1 MPSMSRLFSA
11 RVLLPLAA
19 IVAVAL
25 AAVAV
30 VERMALNER
39 AAERRA
45 LLARDTELTARALGP
60 GSALACL
67 DGGAGDTV
75 ESACERAV
83 FADAQSAAGAVAY
96 VGARLSLLWAAHDLA
111 QGGGEDLDDA
121 LAATRRAIAADR
133 FGIAAHVLAEREGCT
148 PEACDAFALVDD
160 DATLKAN
167 LKLRVFDQYVGRHAA
182 RWNAPPAAAPPPAM
196 SEVPREP
203 PASTAAVTEPS
214 GGSKPLAKQWDF
226 PSAASIPAVSIMTAE
241 PPRPKE
247 GTEAQASQPPAEGGT
262 VPVPPKRPQTPQAAD
277 APAR

>member
-11 RVLLPLAA
+11 RVLLSLAA

-25 AAVAV
+25 AAFAV

-45 LLARDTELTARALGP
+45 LLARDAELTARAFGP

-83 FADAQSAAGAVAY
+83 FADPQSAAGAVAY

-111 QGGGEDLDDA
+111 QAGGDDLDDA
-121 LAATRRAIAADR
+121 LAGTRRAIAADR
-133 FGIAAHVLAEREGCT
+133 FGIAAHLLAEREGCT
-148 PEACDAFALVDD
+148 PEACDAFALVED

-167 LKLRVFDQYVGRHAA
+167 MKLRVFDQYVGRHAA
-182 RWNAPPAAAPPPAM
+182 RWNAAPAEPPPAV
-196 SEVPREP
+196 SEAPTAP
-203 PASTAAVTEPS
+203 PASTAAVTEPA
-214 GGSKPLAKQWDF
+214 GGLKPPSKQWDY

-247 GTEAQASQPPAEGGT
+247 GAEAQASQPPGEGGT